1 MECFIDYIGLRNCSS
16 GVPESGVYIN
26 DMAGMSLK
34 RLDNISN
41 EEKKTYVGVWEAIQR
56 RCAFEMESRILTK
69 FNNYYKIA
77 KSLQSSVFGWF
88 DYDSTFRSLESKFKG
103 TMFTA
108 FLPSYAKAQL
118 NTIELYS
125 SQAYAGVK
133 FYVYDLNSGA
143 KQKEI
148 TIDLIEG
155 YNKIDINYSELVKAN
170 FYFRLFLCYDA
181 SLYSFKESKPNY
193 QFNGYDEYMW
203 AQDGSIE
210 TTFNYANFIAN
221 TGSGISTN
229 FSIECSL
236 EAFICERKQLF
247 KFAWSR
253 ILMAEIFNETLNSD
267 RTNYFT
273 TINIDVAQ
281 EGYNRAMSD
290 FNQSIGDVLENM
302 DIPYDEI
309 CFECNTQTK
318 AVYGRP

>member
-1 MECFIDYIGLRNCSS
+1 MDCFIDYIGLRNCSATE
-16 GVPESGVYIN
+16 PDSGVYIN
-26 DMAGMSLK
+26 DMAGMSIK

-41 EEKKTYVGVWEAIQR
+41 EEKKTFLGVWNAIQK

-69 FNNYYKIA
+69 FTNYYKIA
-77 KSLQSSVFGWF
+77 KSLQSSIFGWF
-88 DYDSTFRSLESKFKG
+88 DYDSTFLSLESKYKG

-108 FLPSYAKAQL
+108 YLPSYAKAQI

-125 SQAYAGVK
+125 SQAYTGVK
-133 FYVYDLNSGA
+133 FYIYDLNSA
-143 KQKEI
+143 IKQKEI
-148 TIDLIEG
+148 TVDLVEG
-155 YNKIDINYSELVKAN
+155 YNKIDINYSALVKAN

-181 SLYSFKESKPNY
+181 SLYSLKQSKPNY
-193 QFNGYDEYMW
+193 QMNGHDEYMW
-203 AQDGSIE
+203 AQDGDVSGS
-210 TTFNYANFIAN
+210 FNYANFIAN

-236 EAFICERKQLF
+236 DAFICERKQLL

-253 ILMAEIFNETLNSD
+253 LLMAEIFNETINSD

-273 TINIDVAQ
+273 TINIEVAQ
-281 EGYNRAMSD
+281 DGYNKAMSD